1 MKLTKVT
8 FALFSL
14 DRTSL
19 YGTIHIQHS
28 SKRPSGTRWM
38 QCLRSLRQSS
48 RADTAEALIPCC
60 NLILLPTV
68 LRQF

>member
-19 YGTIHIQHS
+19 YGTTHIQHS
-28 SKRPSGTRWM
+28 SKSVFTRFSFCDYCWNHPCWTWM
-38 QCLRSLRQSS
+38 
-48 RADTAEALIPCC
+48 
-60 NLILLPTV
+60 V
-68 LRQF
+68 